1 MQTQPA
7 KVAIVGGAGYVG
19 LVTGVG
25 LAALGH
31 DVVAVDADEAKIAA
45 LRAGRPPIHESGI
58 EPLLNDALAAK
69 RLRFTTSLT
78 EAVIHGQFIFIAVG
92 TPAGDDGQADLSQ
105 VIRVAEE
112 LGEYIDAYKVVV
124 VKSTVPVGTVE
135 LIRSILS
142 RRKREGHDF
151 DIVSNPEFL
160 REGRGLQDFF
170 DPDRVVIGTSSEQAR
185 QFMHELYEPLIAR
198 RILMPG
204 ISPNRDR
211 PPIPVVET
219 DLASAQMIKYAANA
233 FLAMRI
239 SFINEVAG
247 ICERV
252 GANVREVARGLGYD
266 PRIGPAYLEAGLGF
280 GGPCLEKDLHAL
292 IKIAEETRYEPRLL
306 RAVLER
312 NELQVREVLGKV
324 KETVGYLLYKRIV
337 AVFGLAFK
345 GGTNDVRNSLAL
357 RLIDSLEREGAV
369 VRAYDPLAIP
379 DAQGSRPSGVYV
391 GDSYEA
397 AEGADALIIATDW
410 PEFRNLNFEA
420 IKAKMAQPCIV
431 DARNLLDAAQMR
443 SLGFR
448 YVGVGTP

>member
-1 MQTQPA
+1 MQTQPM
-7 KVAIVGGAGYVG
+7 KVAIIGGAGYVG

-31 DVVAVDADEAKIAA
+31 DVVAADADEAKISA
-45 LRAGRPPIHESGI
+45 LRAGRSPIHEDGL
-58 EPLLNDALAAK
+58 EPLLSEALAAE
-69 RLRFTTSLT
+69 RIHFTTSLR
-78 EAVIHGQFIFIAVG
+78 EAVDHGQFIFIAVG
-92 TPAGDDGQADLSQ
+92 TPSRDDGQADLSQ
-105 VIRVAEE
+105 VIQVAEE
-112 LGEYIDAYKVVV
+112 LGECIDAYKVVV

-142 RRKREGHDF
+142 RRRQEGRDF

-170 DPDRVVIGTSSEQAR
+170 DPDRVVIGTSSERAR
-185 QFMHELYEPLIAR
+185 QLMRALYEPVIGR
-198 RILMPG
+198 RIVRPD
-204 ISPNRDR
+204 ISPNGDK
-211 PPIPVVET
+211 PPVPVVET

-252 GANVREVARGLGYD
+252 GADVREVARGLGYD

-312 NELQVREVLGKV
+312 NEQQVREVLGKI
-324 KETVGYLLYKRIV
+324 KETVGYLLYKRII

-345 GGTNDVRNSLAL
+345 GGTHDVRNSLAL
-357 RLIDSLEREGAV
+357 RLIDYLEREGAI
-369 VRAYDPLAIP
+369 VRAYDPLAIV
-379 DAQGSRPSGVYV
+379 DAQAVRPMGVYI
-391 GDSYEA
+391 DDAYA
-397 AEGADALIIATDW
+397 AVEGADALIIATDW
-410 PEFRNLNFEA
+410 PEFRQLNFEA
-420 IKAKMAQPCIV
+420 VKSRMAQPCIV
-431 DARNLLDAAQMR
+431 DARNLLDAAQLR
-443 SLGFR
+443 ALGFR
-448 YVGVGTP
+448 YVGVGTS